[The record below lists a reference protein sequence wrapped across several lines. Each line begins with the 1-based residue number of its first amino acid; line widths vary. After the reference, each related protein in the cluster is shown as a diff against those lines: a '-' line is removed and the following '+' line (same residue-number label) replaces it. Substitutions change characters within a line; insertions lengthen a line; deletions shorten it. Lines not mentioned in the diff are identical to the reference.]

1 MDNVNGINVEGFQ
14 NIGSNIYTGNKNNN
28 SNLSAINTSN
38 ITTNKNIINQTN
50 YEIETID
57 FLDVTNIEEK
67 KEENSFLNELGKVGA
82 TVVVGTTSVISGILK
97 LGEWIQD
104 GGTWIK
110 GTVTSGILD
119 IVGADELAV
128 DIRNKTQEEIARD
141 QVGEINEFLYNQTS
155 VGQAI
160 NEASYLKYD
169 SEIAKSIQNIST
181 EATKWVAATALTV
194 GTAGLAAPVSAMLV
208 FGTGAVQGIGKSAE
222 QRYQDLNNSSYD
234 TGAILLDGVG
244 CGFSWYASGK
254 LGQGAVGLTKVV
266 SQSVSQTGVKGTVK
280 FFKNMFGEKLKKL
293 NLKNLFTKDF
303 YKNTF
308 KNGLFDFDQLIDSAS
323 MGVDNITSSINS
335 KTEIDWKQIS
345 KEILLAYGL
354 NCVFSGFTN
363 LFSNN
368 IKNVDATFK
377 KGSYFDLDATE
388 KVFFDPDATEKIFIL
403 NAATEK
409 KFIGRNQRQI
419 AALENFLRIIDTG
432 TKSDEKAV
440 NFLFNTF
447 DESISKGNYETQLI
461 LEKFIKLKIENPK
474 LHIELDIG
482 NAAYWSWEENKLV
495 IGKLDLE
502 WLATGNMAHELGHC
516 LYDSVLDGDLP
527 ENWAT
532 IIENAKVFS
541 SNNNNLSQISEEFQ
555 IMRTTSYRKAETEYD
570 KFLSSK
576 NLTKEQYFENLKDAY
591 ESYLQNTNLKENLVD
606 YMESNYY
613 SEEIIELL
621 KSENVTAEELAYA
634 EINEQINKTKEKI
647 ELTEYSNY
655 CAISDII
662 DAVYK
667 GVQTDLNGNEFYTP
681 YKHGSEYYEE
691 CEENLVFHEIIANFT
706 DLKINGNKNALNKI
720 KALFGETFYNI
731 LEETYAK
738 FMS

>member
-1 MDNVNGINVEGFQ
+1 M
-14 NIGSNIYTGNKNNN
+14 
-28 SNLSAINTSN
+28 
-38 ITTNKNIINQTN
+38 
-50 YEIETID
+50 
-57 FLDVTNIEEK
+57 
-67 KEENSFLNELGKVGA
+67 
-82 TVVVGTTSVISGILK
+82 
-97 LGEWIQD
+97 
-104 GGTWIK
+104 
-110 GTVTSGILD
+110 
-119 IVGADELAV
+119 
-128 DIRNKTQEEIARD
+128 
-141 QVGEINEFLYNQTS
+141 
-155 VGQAI
+155 
-160 NEASYLKYD
+160 
-169 SEIAKSIQNIST
+169 
-181 EATKWVAATALTV
+181 
-194 GTAGLAAPVSAMLV
+194 
-208 FGTGAVQGIGKSAE
+208 
-222 QRYQDLNNSSYD
+222 
-234 TGAILLDGVG
+234 
-244 CGFSWYASGK
+244 
-254 LGQGAVGLTKVV
+254 
-266 SQSVSQTGVKGTVK
+266 
-280 FFKNMFGEKLKKL
+280 
-293 NLKNLFTKDF
+293 
-303 YKNTF
+303 
-308 KNGLFDFDQLIDSAS
+308 
-323 MGVDNITSSINS
+323 
-335 KTEIDWKQIS
+335 
-345 KEILLAYGL
+345 
-354 NCVFSGFTN
+354 
-363 LFSNN
+363 
-368 IKNVDATFK
+368 
-377 KGSYFDLDATE
+377 
-388 KVFFDPDATEKIFIL
+388 
-403 NAATEK
+403 
-409 KFIGRNQRQI
+409 
-419 AALENFLRIIDTG
+419 ENFLRIIDTG